1 MALLLALITLGTTIF
16 HIAFGTPKVTPQSA
30 ERSQSIAFVNVNIV
44 PFDRERI
51 LEKQTVIVR
60 DGRIAQ
66 IGPAGKVKVPA
77 GALMIDGRGKYL
89 MPGLADMY
97 THYWDPADSP
107 LYLAHGITS
116 VRTVCVPFQLAMSRI
131 AL

>member
-1 MALLLALITLGTTIF
+1 MKLQLFPNKPSASTEDYLALLLALITLGTTIF

-66 IGPAGKVKVPA
+66 IGPAGKGKVPA
-77 GALMIDGRGKYL
+77 GALKIDGRGK
-89 MPGLADMY
+89 
-97 THYWDPADSP
+97 
-107 LYLAHGITS
+107 
-116 VRTVCVPFQLAMSRI
+116 
-131 AL
+131 